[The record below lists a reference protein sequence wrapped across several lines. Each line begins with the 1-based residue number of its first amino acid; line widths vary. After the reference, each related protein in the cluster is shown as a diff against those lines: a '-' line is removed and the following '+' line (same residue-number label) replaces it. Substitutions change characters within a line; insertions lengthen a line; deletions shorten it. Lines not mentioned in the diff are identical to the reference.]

1 MTKIY
6 RLLIPFAIIGIVLI
20 SAGFVINNQP
30 LIYFGI
36 VWLIVS
42 VVAYLGNMAK
52 RP

>member
-1 MTKIY
+1 MVKLY
-6 RLLIPFAIIGIVLI
+6 RLLLPFAIIGVVLI
-20 SAGFVINNQP
+20 TVGFIINNEP

-42 VVAYLGNMAK
+42 VVAYLGNMAR